1 MQAQMM
7 ISKQQIGRCGELLVQ
22 LELLRAGI
30 ESAPMTTD
38 SGIDLV
44 AYSGRNRKP
53 VTIQVKTN
61 LKPKPGGG
69 KGKMSL
75 GWWLADESPADV
87 CAFVDLSSSA
97 VWLFKTIEVAK
108 HAQQHSSG
116 RYQLYMYVDE
126 TVKSHS
132 GRPVLKSQFSK
143 YLLGSRIDE
152 IF

>member
-1 MQAQMM
+1 M

-22 LELLRAGI
+22 FELLRSGI

-44 AYSGRNRKP
+44 AYSGRNKKP

-69 KGKMSL
+69 KGKLSL
-75 GWWLADESPADV
+75 GWWLTDESPANV
-87 CAFVDLSSSA
+87 CAFVDLSTLN

-108 HAQQHSSG
+108 FAQQHSSG

-126 TVKSHS
+126 TVKSRS
-132 GRPVLKSQFSK
+132 ASLKLKSQFDR
-143 YLLGSRIDE
+143 YLLRNRIDE
-152 IF
+152 LF